1 MDKACLRVPHI
12 GLCHRQLE
20 DCVVEDWWLF
30 PRNLL
35 LFWMRKITKQRGSE
49 ASPYS
54 NGYFA
59 WIARVIWLKY
69 ISPYVLAYLYPTEFH
84 YKITTLIKKRWSL
97 MIRMSEATWTRTP
110 GQQLDC
116 DILISSPMKH
126 VLTNRPMF
134 HSCLTQKNLGHK
146 IYLLKNVKRIRIKR
160 EILRK
165 KVRYGLWYNVHLSL
179 ARFRYSCYWIHSK
192 IV

>member
-1 MDKACLRVPHI
+1 M
-12 GLCHRQLE
+12 GLCQRQLV
-20 DCVVEDWWLF
+20 DSVVEDWWLF

-54 NGYFA
+54 DGYFA
-59 WIARVIWLKY
+59 WIFRVLWLKY
-69 ISPYVLAYLYPTEFH
+69 ISPNVLAYLYPTD
-84 YKITTLIKKRWSL
+84 YKITTLIKKRWSE
-97 MIRMSEATWTRTP
+97 MIRMSEATWTHTP

-116 DILISSPMKH
+116 DIPISSLLKH

-134 HSCLTQKNLGHK
+134 HSCLGNYAEKSGPQNLPT
-146 IYLLKNVKRIRIKR
+146 RIKR

-165 KVRYGLWYNVHLSL
+165 KVRYGLWYDVHLSL